1 MPPTNGRIESATVV
15 PAGGWTL
22 SVNDGIAYA
31 ATLTAATVYSGPT
44 AVVAALVAALNAAAI
59 VAGSARTWTG
69 SIANGE
75 SSTGKVTLTISA
87 GANVTGTWTTTTL
100 RDFLGWSAG
109 LSGAIT
115 YTSPSGALG
124 LWMADCPISQPF
136 PLGDTGN
143 IESDCS
149 VIVSPTGVTKT
160 IVTATR
166 TKHPGITWSYVSLA
180 RARQSQEA
188 SGVRSFERFV
198 RDCMIGSTGL
208 AYFNP
213 GGDITVWWDAG
224 AGTSQ
229 QYNPIT
235 PVKVEDVMVPAVEG
249 GWVGLWRCTWP
260 GGYV

>member
-1 MPPTNGRIESATVV
+1 MAATNGRLESATVV

-22 SVNDGIAYA
+22 TVNDGVAYA

-44 AVVAALVAALNAAAI
+44 AVVTALVAALNAAAI

-69 SIANGE
+69 SIASGE
-75 SSTGKVTLTISA
+75 AGTGYVTLTCSA

-100 RDFLGWSAG
+100 RDFLGFAAG

-115 YTSPSGALG
+115 FTSPSGCLG
-124 LWMADCPISQPF
+124 MWLPDCPISQPF

-143 IESDCS
+143 VESDCS
-149 VIVSPTGVTKT
+149 VIVSPAGVTKT

-166 TKHPGITWSYVSLA
+166 TRHPGITWSHISLA

-188 SGVRSFERFV
+188 NGIRAFERFV
-198 RDCMIGSTGL
+198 RDCMVGSSGL
-208 AYFNP
+208 SYFLP
-213 GGDITVWWDAG
+213 GGDIKVFWDAG
-224 AGTSQ
+224 SATAQVYHPS
-229 QYNPIT
+229 T
-235 PVKVEDVMVPAVEG
+235 PMKVEDVMAPTQQDG
-249 GWVGLWRCTWP
+249 YVGLWRCTWP